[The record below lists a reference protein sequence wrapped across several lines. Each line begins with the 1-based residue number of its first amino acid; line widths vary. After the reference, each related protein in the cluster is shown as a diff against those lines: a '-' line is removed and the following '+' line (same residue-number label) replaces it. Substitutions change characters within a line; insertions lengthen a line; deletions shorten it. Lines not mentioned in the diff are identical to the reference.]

1 MYSPANQRGF
11 MQTDGKYLQLNN
23 LFIFKT
29 RSNLSKHKIR
39 ITKQTPA
46 QVGWDKKRQPLATLA
61 CEPEQNDNQ
70 DWITA
75 VHNRSSQDY

>member
-1 MYSPANQRGF
+1 

-29 RSNLSKHKIR
+29 RSNLSKHKIS

-46 QVGWDKKRQPLATLA
+46 QVGWDKKGEALATLA
-61 CEPEQNDNQ
+61 LWAWAE
-70 DWITA
+70 W
-75 VHNRSSQDY
+75 

>member
-29 RSNLSKHKIR
+29 RSNLSKHKVS

-46 QVGWDKKRQPLATLA
+46 QVGWDKKEKRWQLWPVSLSRM
-61 CEPEQNDNQ
+61 
-70 DWITA
+70 ITKIG
-75 VHNRSSQDY
+75 

>member
-29 RSNLSKHKIR
+29 RSNLSKHKIS

-46 QVGWDKKRQPLATLA
+46 QVGWDKKG
-61 CEPEQNDNQ
+61 
-70 DWITA
+70 
-75 VHNRSSQDY
+75 